1 MGQWLTCDKSVF
13 TRNVL
18 QKAKVNKM
26 KERHLLERRVLRDA
40 ERAAKAVNSMLP
52 WYSGVNDEM
61 VISGSASVPTGASDD
76 SSGVS
81 LNDDG
86 EADT

>member
-1 MGQWLTCDKSVF
+1 M
-13 TRNVL
+13 
-18 QKAKVNKM
+18 
-26 KERHLLERRVLRDA
+26 E
-40 ERAAKAVNSMLP
+40 
-52 WYSGVNDEM
+52 
-61 VISGSASVPTGASDD
+61 ISGSASVPTGASDD